1 MSTRNQIDAEAQK
14 DPAELEREIDQQRAE
29 IGNIVNALENKLS
42 PGELIDTAM
51 SYMKGGSGEF
61 FSNLS
66 NTVKANPVPTVLTS
80 IGLLWLMAGQN
91 RQPHSSVTTTR
102 YTGDSTGPSMGE
114 KLSAKTAGLKEQ
126 GVGIKDKASQ
136 MSHSVSES
144 IGNARARASDS
155 TRHASERL
163 RGGADR
169 ARGGFNHLLEEQP
182 LALGA
187 IGIALGALLAASIPP
202 TRRED
207 EALGEVSDRVTDRLR
222 HKAEEGYQKVSAKGE
237 EVAAQVKQSTSGS
250 ESSRTSSSTT
260 SSSNAPDP
268 TSAGL

>member
-29 IGNIVNALENKLS
+29 IGNIVHALESKLS
-42 PGELIDTAM
+42 PGELIDTALG
-51 SYMKGGSGEF
+51 YVKGGGGEF

-80 IGLLWLMAGQN
+80 IGLLWMMAGQN
-91 RQPHSSVTTTR
+91 RQPHSNVTTTS
-102 YTGDSTGPSMGE
+102 YGASTGPSMGE
-114 KLSAKTAGLKEQ
+114 KLSAKAAGVKQQ
-126 GVGIKDKASQ
+126 GASIKDKASQ
-136 MSHSVSES
+136 MSHNMSES
-144 IGNARARASDS
+144 LGNARTRASDS
-155 TRHASERL
+155 GRHASERL

-169 ARGGFNHLLEEQP
+169 ARGGFNQLLQEQP

-187 IGIALGALLAASIPP
+187 IGIALGALLAASVPP

-207 EALGEVSDRVTDRLR
+207 EMLGEASDRMTDKLR
-222 HKAEEGYQKVSAKGE
+222 HKAEEGYQKMSAKGE
-237 EVAAQVKQSTSGS
+237 EVAAQVKQSAEHS
-250 ESSRTSSSTT
+250 EAPRSNSSSASTT
-260 SSSNAPDP
+260 GS